1 MKCLISHATAFEYWR
16 LVGISG
22 IRVPKKSAARVPP
35 ASASIRSIEKLA
47 EVGLLSYPL
56 HATTSRKAKR
66 SKRAVYHYRPAPLP
80 LGSIYLLG
88 KDVAI
93 TSPELTLVQIASA
106 FTTPEISGLA
116 SEFCGFY
123 SPLDDTMSGLVK
135 RDRLASTERLSSFLE
150 RAGKING
157 SQAAA
162 RAVRY
167 AFDRS
172 RSPMETAIGL
182 IMTLPRNYGGYAV
195 QGAVVNQRV
204 RLGAADRKATGRETL
219 EPDILWPESK
229 VCVEYDSFEFH
240 SDEWRTSNDA
250 RRKNALL
257 SAGYKTVTLTAKQA
271 RSSSAMELVARHI
284 LKQQGK
290 RQRIPDSERALALRV
305 ELLGS
310 SSVLKNQYEPSRRL
324 GQETRA
330 TRR

>member
-16 LVGISG
+16 LVGMPG
-22 IRVPKKSAARVPP
+22 IRVPRKSAARVPP
-35 ASASIRSIEKLA
+35 ASASIKPIEKLA

-66 SKRAVYHYRPAPLP
+66 SKRAVYHYRPTPLS
-80 LGSIYLLG
+80 LGSVYLLS

-93 TSPELTLVQIASA
+93 TSPELTLAQIASA
-106 FTTPEISGLA
+106 FTIPEIAGLA

-123 SPLDDTMSGLVK
+123 SPLDSTPSGLVK
-135 RDRLASTERLSSFLE
+135 RDRLTSIDRLSSSLE
-150 RAGKING
+150 RMGKVNG
-157 SQAAA
+157 SQATT
-162 RAVRY
+162 RALRY

-172 RSPMETAIGL
+172 RSPMETAVGL
-182 IMTLPRNYGGYAV
+182 LLTLPRNYGGYAAH
-195 QGAVVNQRV
+195 GAVINQRV
-204 RLGAADRKATGRETL
+204 RLDAVSRKATGRETL

-229 VCVEYDSFEFH
+229 VCIEYDSVEFH
-240 SDEWRTSNDA
+240 TDEWRISNDA

-271 RSSSAMELVARHI
+271 RSSSAMGLVARHV

-290 RQRIPDSERALALRV
+290 RQRMPDLERALALRV

-310 SSVLKNQYEPSRRL
+310 ASVLKNQYGASQRL
-324 GQETRA
+324 GQERGSA
-330 TRR
+330 S